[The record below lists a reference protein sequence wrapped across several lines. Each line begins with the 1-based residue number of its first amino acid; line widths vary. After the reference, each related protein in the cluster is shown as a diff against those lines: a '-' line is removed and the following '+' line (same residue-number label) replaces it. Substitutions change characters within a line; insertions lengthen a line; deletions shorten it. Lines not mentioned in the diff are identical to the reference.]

1 MMEVR
6 GETRRN
12 GMKIGSMLGETLR
25 SVFRKPATGQY
36 PFTRREVPERLRGM
50 LVFNPEKCT
59 GCNLCVKDCPAD
71 AIEIIAI
78 DKPNKRFVM
87 RFREDRC
94 TYCAQCVVNCHFHC
108 LEMSNKDWERAAL
121 TRGGFTLLQGREEDL
136 VKLNEKPAQPVPEIM
151 P

>member
-1 MMEVR
+1 
-6 GETRRN
+6 
-12 GMKIGSMLGETLR
+12 MKIGSMLGETLR

-36 PFTRREVPERLRGM
+36 PFTHRAVPERLRGT

-71 AIEIIAI
+71 AIEIIAV

-87 RFREDRC
+87 RFHADRC

-108 LEMSNKDWERAAL
+108 LEMSNKEWERASL
-121 TRGGFTLLQGREEDL
+121 NRGSFMVLQGRDEDIT
-136 VKLNEKPAQPVPEIM
+136 KMQEKPARAVPEIK